1 MSNRTKRKF
10 DAHLTFDAP
19 TGKIGFEFEPRP
31 DKKPASTV
39 VNDTGAPTPP
49 AKKKPAKKA
58 AKKVA
63 KKAAQKSNE

>member
-10 DAHLTFDAP
+10 DALLTFDAA

-31 DKKPASTV
+31 DKKTASAV
-39 VNDTGAPTPP
+39 VNDTATPTPP

-63 KKAAQKSNE
+63 KKAAKNSNK